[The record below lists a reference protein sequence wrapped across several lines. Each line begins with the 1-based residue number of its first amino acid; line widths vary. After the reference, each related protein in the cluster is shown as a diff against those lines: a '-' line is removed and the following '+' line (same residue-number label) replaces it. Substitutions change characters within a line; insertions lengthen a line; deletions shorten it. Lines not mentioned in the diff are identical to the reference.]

1 MIKLYTDGATS
12 HNGKENAR
20 GGWGFAIVKN
30 DEITN
35 AYYGPITGDKVTN
48 NVAELSAVMIGL
60 RAIMGSFP
68 ERVRANEPIEIYS
81 DSAYFCN
88 CIKDKWYV
96 NWQQNGWINSKK
108 QPVENRELWEEIL
121 RLLSCGNISVN
132 KVKGHSNNEIN
143 NLVDGLA
150 RKGAKGESNQY
161 EM

>member
-12 HNGKENAR
+12 NNGKDGAR
-20 GGWGFAIVKN
+20 GGWAFAILED

-35 AYYGPITGDKVTN
+35 AYYGPITGDKITN
-48 NVAELSAVMIGL
+48 NVAELSAVMMGL

>member
-12 HNGKENAR
+12 NNGKDGAR
-20 GGWGFAIVKN
+20 GGWAFVILEDDK
-30 DEITN
+30 ITN
-35 AYYGPITGDKVTN
+35 AYYGPITGDKITN
-48 NVAELSAVMIGL
+48 NVAELSAVMMGL

-68 ERVRANEPIEIYS
+68 ERIRANEPIEIYS

>member
-12 HNGKENAR
+12 NNGKDGAR
-20 GGWGFAIVKN
+20 GGWAFAILED

-35 AYYGPITGDKVTN
+35 AYYGPITGDKITN
-48 NVAELSAVMIGL
+48 NVAELSAVMMGL

-68 ERVRANEPIEIYS
+68 ERIRANESIEIYS

>member
-12 HNGKENAR
+12 NNGKDGAH
-20 GGWGFAIVKN
+20 GGWAFAILEDDK
-30 DEITN
+30 ITN
-35 AYYGPITGDKVTN
+35 AYYGPITGDKITN
-48 NVAELSAVMIGL
+48 NVAELSAVMMGL

-132 KVKGHSNNEIN
+132 KVKGHSFF
-143 NLVDGLA
+143 
-150 RKGAKGESNQY
+150 R
-161 EM
+161 

>member
-12 HNGKENAR
+12 NNGKDGAR
-20 GGWGFAIVKN
+20 GGWAFAIIED

-35 AYYGPITGDKVTN
+35 AYYGPITGDKITN
-48 NVAELSAVMIGL
+48 NVAELSAVMMGL

>member
-12 HNGKENAR
+12 NNGKDSAR
-20 GGWGFAIVKN
+20 GGWAFAILEDDK
-30 DEITN
+30 ITN
-35 AYYGPITGDKVTN
+35 AYYGPITGDKITN
-48 NVAELSAVMIGL
+48 NVAELSAVMMGL

-108 QPVENRELWEEIL
+108 QPVENRELWEGIL
-121 RLLSCGNISVN
+121 HLLSCGNISVN

-143 NLVDGLA
+143 NFVDGLA

>member
-12 HNGKENAR
+12 NNGKDGAR
-20 GGWGFAIVKN
+20 GGGAFAILEDDK
-30 DEITN
+30 ITN
-35 AYYGPITGDKVTN
+35 AYYGPITGDKITN
-48 NVAELSAVMIGL
+48 NVAELSAVMMGL

>member
-12 HNGKENAR
+12 NNGKDKAR
-20 GGWGFAIVKN
+20 GGWAFAIVEN

-35 AYYGPITGDKVTN
+35 AYYGPITGDKITN
-48 NVAELSAVMIGL
+48 NVAELSAVMMGL

-68 ERVRANEPIEIYS
+68 ERIRAGELIEVYS

-121 RLLSCGNISVN
+121 HLLSCGSITVN

-143 NLVDGLA
+143 NYVDGLA

>member
-12 HNGKENAR
+12 NNGKDGAR
-20 GGWGFAIVKN
+20 GGWAFAIVED

-35 AYYGPITGDKVTN
+35 AYYGPITGDKITN
-48 NVAELSAVMIGL
+48 NVAELSAVMMGL

-68 ERVRANEPIEIYS
+68 ERIRANEPIEIYS

>member
-12 HNGKENAR
+12 NNGKDGAR
-20 GGWGFAIVKN
+20 GGWAFAIVED

-35 AYYGPITGDKVTN
+35 AYYGPITGDKITN
-48 NVAELSAVMIGL
+48 NVAELSAVMMGL